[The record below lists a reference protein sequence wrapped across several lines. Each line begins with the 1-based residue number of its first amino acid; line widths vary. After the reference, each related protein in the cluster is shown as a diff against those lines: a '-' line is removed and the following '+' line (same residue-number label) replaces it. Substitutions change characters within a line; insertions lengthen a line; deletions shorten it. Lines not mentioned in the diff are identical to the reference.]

1 MVACLA
7 CAVLAVSAGCRST
20 GGAGASSPP
29 LDGEVSV
36 CGLATVDQIQQT
48 VGRQI
53 EEFAISNA
61 SRTPNNLSFM
71 CVINVSDDDGT
82 GVFELEVSTTFP
94 DGVRTVPAGSTFE
107 DVAAAPKAEPVTL
120 DSVSGQ
126 GAVIPDDTGRQIP
139 SFAINNNPDPPDH
152 VSLWC
157 AIGVADSNDTGRFD
171 LRVTT
176 TYPRNIDSV
185 PTGSTFEDVAA
196 APKAE
201 PITLDSVPGQGA
213 VIPDNR
219 GHAILVWSYPDTDT
233 VATLRRVYPSGDSP
247 APLTQDAAD
256 LEDLF
261 TLIGPAAP
269 QAADGP
275 EQSWSMYPTDDR
287 NPAPTP

>member
-1 MVACLA
+1 MLACLA

-20 GGAGASSPP
+20 RGAGTSPTP

-53 EEFAISNA
+53 EEFAINNN

-82 GVFELEVSTTFP
+82 GDFELEVSTTST
-94 DGVRTVPAGSTFE
+94 DSVRSVPAGSTFE
-107 DVAAAPKAEPVTL
+107 DMSAAPKAEPV
-120 DSVSGQ
+120 
-126 GAVIPDDTGRQIP
+126 
-139 SFAINNNPDPPDH
+139 
-152 VSLWC
+152 
-157 AIGVADSNDTGRFD
+157 
-171 LRVTT
+171 
-176 TYPRNIDSV
+176 
-185 PTGSTFEDVAA
+185 
-196 APKAE
+196 
-201 PITLDSVPGQGA
+201 TLDSVPGQGA
-213 VIPDNR
+213 VIPDDDGR
-219 GHAILVWSYPDTDT
+219 AVLVWSYPDTDT
-233 VATLRRVYPSGDSP
+233 VATLKRTHPRPP
-247 APLTQDAAD
+247 AGPRLFQDVAD

-287 NPAPTP
+287 NSAPTP

>member
-1 MVACLA
+1 MMDNSYPMRHHVLPVFSRPAGARRARGGRVVACLA
-7 CAVLAVSAGCRST
+7 CAVLAVSAGCHST
-20 GGAGASSPP
+20 GGAEPSPSPTP

-48 VGRQI
+48 
-53 EEFAISNA
+53 
-61 SRTPNNLSFM
+61 
-71 CVINVSDDDGT
+71 
-82 GVFELEVSTTFP
+82 
-94 DGVRTVPAGSTFE
+94 
-107 DVAAAPKAEPVTL
+107 
-120 DSVSGQ
+120 
-126 GAVIPDDTGRQIP
+126 TGRQIP

-157 AIGVADSNDTGRFD
+157 AIGVAGSNDTGRFD

-201 PITLDSVPGQGA
+201 PVTLDSVPGQGA
-213 VIPDNR
+213 VIPDNHS
-219 GHAILVWSYPDTDT
+219 HAILVWSYPDTDT

-247 APLTQDAAD
+247 VSFTQDVAD

-275 EQSWSMYPTDDR
+275 TQRWSMYPTD
-287 NPAPTP
+287 PAPTP

>member
-1 MVACLA
+1 MSKSSSRGGSVVVACLA

-20 GGAGASSPP
+20 GEAGTSPPP

-48 VGRQI
+48 
-53 EEFAISNA
+53 
-61 SRTPNNLSFM
+61 
-71 CVINVSDDDGT
+71 
-82 GVFELEVSTTFP
+82 
-94 DGVRTVPAGSTFE
+94 
-107 DVAAAPKAEPVTL
+107 
-120 DSVSGQ
+120 
-126 GAVIPDDTGRQIP
+126 TGRQIP

-201 PITLDSVPGQGA
+201 PVTLDSVPGQGA
-213 VIPDNR
+213 VIPDNHS
-219 GHAILVWSYPDTDT
+219 HAILVWSYPDTDT

-275 EQSWSMYPTDDR
+275 AQRWSMYPTD
-287 NPAPTP
+287 PAPTP

>member
-1 MVACLA
+1 MMDNSYPMRHHVLPVFGRPAGARARGGRVVACLA

-20 GGAGASSPP
+20 GGAEPSPSPTP

-48 VGRQI
+48 
-53 EEFAISNA
+53 
-61 SRTPNNLSFM
+61 
-71 CVINVSDDDGT
+71 
-82 GVFELEVSTTFP
+82 
-94 DGVRTVPAGSTFE
+94 
-107 DVAAAPKAEPVTL
+107 
-120 DSVSGQ
+120 
-126 GAVIPDDTGRQIP
+126 TGRQIP

-287 NPAPTP
+287 NPALTP

>member
-1 MVACLA
+1 MSKSSSRGGSVVVACLA

-20 GGAGASSPP
+20 GEAGTSPPP

-48 VGRQI
+48 
-53 EEFAISNA
+53 
-61 SRTPNNLSFM
+61 
-71 CVINVSDDDGT
+71 
-82 GVFELEVSTTFP
+82 
-94 DGVRTVPAGSTFE
+94 
-107 DVAAAPKAEPVTL
+107 
-120 DSVSGQ
+120 
-126 GAVIPDDTGRQIP
+126 TGRQIP

-196 APKAE
+196 APNAE
-201 PITLDSVPGQGA
+201 PVTLDSVSGQGA
-213 VIPDNR
+213 VIPDDDGR
-219 GHAILVWSYPDTDT
+219 AILVWSYPDTDT
-233 VATLRRVYPSGDSP
+233 VATLKRTHPRPTT
-247 APLTQDAAD
+247 APRLFQDAAD

-287 NPAPTP
+287 NPALTP

>member
-1 MVACLA
+1 MMDNSYPMRHHVLPVFGRPAGARARGGRVVACLA

-20 GGAGASSPP
+20 GGAEPSPSPTP
-29 LDGEVSV
+29 LDGGVSV

-48 VGRQI
+48 
-53 EEFAISNA
+53 
-61 SRTPNNLSFM
+61 
-71 CVINVSDDDGT
+71 
-82 GVFELEVSTTFP
+82 
-94 DGVRTVPAGSTFE
+94 
-107 DVAAAPKAEPVTL
+107 
-120 DSVSGQ
+120 
-126 GAVIPDDTGRQIP
+126 TGRQIP

>member
-7 CAVLAVSAGCRST
+7 CAVLAVSAGCRSA
-20 GGAGASSPP
+20 GGAEPSPSPTP

-48 VGRQI
+48 
-53 EEFAISNA
+53 
-61 SRTPNNLSFM
+61 
-71 CVINVSDDDGT
+71 
-82 GVFELEVSTTFP
+82 
-94 DGVRTVPAGSTFE
+94 
-107 DVAAAPKAEPVTL
+107 
-120 DSVSGQ
+120 
-126 GAVIPDDTGRQIP
+126 TGRQIP

-157 AIGVADSNDTGRFD
+157 AIGVAGSNDTGRFD

-201 PITLDSVPGQGA
+201 PVTLDSVPGQGA
-213 VIPDNR
+213 VIPDNHS
-219 GHAILVWSYPDTDT
+219 HAILVWSYPDTDT

-247 APLTQDAAD
+247 VSFTQDVAD

-287 NPAPTP
+287 NSAPTP

>member
-1 MVACLA
+1 MMDNSYPMRHHVLPVFSRPAGARRARSGRVVACLA
-7 CAVLAVSAGCRST
+7 CAVLAVSAGCRSA
-20 GGAGASSPP
+20 GGAEPSPSPTP

-48 VGRQI
+48 
-53 EEFAISNA
+53 
-61 SRTPNNLSFM
+61 
-71 CVINVSDDDGT
+71 
-82 GVFELEVSTTFP
+82 
-94 DGVRTVPAGSTFE
+94 
-107 DVAAAPKAEPVTL
+107 
-120 DSVSGQ
+120 
-126 GAVIPDDTGRQIP
+126 TGRQIP

-247 APLTQDAAD
+247 VSFTQDVAD

-287 NPAPTP
+287 NSAPTP

>member
-1 MVACLA
+1 MSKSSSRGGRVVACLA
-7 CAVLAVSAGCRST
+7 CAVLAVSAGCRSA
-20 GGAGASSPP
+20 GGAEPSPSPTP

-48 VGRQI
+48 
-53 EEFAISNA
+53 
-61 SRTPNNLSFM
+61 
-71 CVINVSDDDGT
+71 
-82 GVFELEVSTTFP
+82 
-94 DGVRTVPAGSTFE
+94 
-107 DVAAAPKAEPVTL
+107 
-120 DSVSGQ
+120 
-126 GAVIPDDTGRQIP
+126 TGRQIP

-196 APKAE
+196 APNAE
-201 PITLDSVPGQGA
+201 PVTLDSVPGQGA
-213 VIPDNR
+213 VIPDDNGR
-219 GHAILVWSYPDTDT
+219 TILVWSYPDTDT
-233 VATLRRVYPSGDSP
+233 VATLKRTHSRPP
-247 APLTQDAAD
+247 AGPRLFQDAAD

-275 EQSWSMYPTDDR
+275 TQHWSMYPTGDH
-287 NPAPTP
+287 NPTPTP

>member
-1 MVACLA
+1 MMDNSYPMRHHVLPVFGRPAGARARGGRVVACLA

-20 GGAGASSPP
+20 GGAEPSPSPTP

-48 VGRQI
+48 
-53 EEFAISNA
+53 
-61 SRTPNNLSFM
+61 
-71 CVINVSDDDGT
+71 
-82 GVFELEVSTTFP
+82 
-94 DGVRTVPAGSTFE
+94 
-107 DVAAAPKAEPVTL
+107 
-120 DSVSGQ
+120 
-126 GAVIPDDTGRQIP
+126 TGRQIP

-157 AIGVADSNDTGRFD
+157 AIGVAGSNDTGRFD

-261 TLIGPAAP
+261 TLIGPVAP

-275 EQSWSMYPTDDR
+275 AQRWSMYPTD
-287 NPAPTP
+287 PAPTP

>member
-1 MVACLA
+1 MMDNSYPMRHHVLPVFSRPAGARPARSGRVVACLA
-7 CAVLAVSAGCRST
+7 CAVLAVSAGCRSA
-20 GGAGASSPP
+20 GGAEPSPSSTP

-48 VGRQI
+48 
-53 EEFAISNA
+53 
-61 SRTPNNLSFM
+61 
-71 CVINVSDDDGT
+71 
-82 GVFELEVSTTFP
+82 
-94 DGVRTVPAGSTFE
+94 
-107 DVAAAPKAEPVTL
+107 
-120 DSVSGQ
+120 
-126 GAVIPDDTGRQIP
+126 TGRQIP

-157 AIGVADSNDTGRFD
+157 AIGVAGSNDTGRFD

-185 PTGSTFEDVAA
+185 PAGSTFEDVAA

-201 PITLDSVPGQGA
+201 PVTLDSVPGQGA
-213 VIPDNR
+213 VIPDDHS
-219 GHAILVWSYPDTDT
+219 HAILVWSYPDTDT

-247 APLTQDAAD
+247 VSFTQDVAD

-275 EQSWSMYPTDDR
+275 TQRWSMYPTD
-287 NPAPTP
+287 PAPTP

>member
-20 GGAGASSPP
+20 GGAEPSPSPTP

-94 DGVRTVPAGSTFE
+94 DNISTVPAASTFE
-107 DVAAAPKAEPVTL
+107 DVAAAPNTEPVTL

-126 GAVIPDDTGRQIP
+126 GAVIPDDNGR
-139 SFAINNNPDPPDH
+139 
-152 VSLWC
+152 
-157 AIGVADSNDTGRFD
+157 T
-171 LRVTT
+171 
-176 TYPRNIDSV
+176 
-185 PTGSTFEDVAA
+185 
-196 APKAE
+196 
-201 PITLDSVPGQGA
+201 
-213 VIPDNR
+213 
-219 GHAILVWSYPDTDT
+219 ILVWSYPDTDT
-233 VATLRRVYPSGDSP
+233 VATLKRTHPRPTT
-247 APLTQDAAD
+247 APRLFQDAAD

-275 EQSWSMYPTDDR
+275 TQRWSRYPTGDH
-287 NPAPTP
+287 NPTPTP

>member
-1 MVACLA
+1 MRRMRLARGGRVVACLA

-20 GGAGASSPP
+20 GGAEPSPSPTP

-48 VGRQI
+48 
-53 EEFAISNA
+53 
-61 SRTPNNLSFM
+61 
-71 CVINVSDDDGT
+71 
-82 GVFELEVSTTFP
+82 
-94 DGVRTVPAGSTFE
+94 
-107 DVAAAPKAEPVTL
+107 
-120 DSVSGQ
+120 
-126 GAVIPDDTGRQIP
+126 TGRQIP

-157 AIGVADSNDTGRFD
+157 AIGVAGSNDTGRFD

-201 PITLDSVPGQGA
+201 PVTLDSVPGQGA
-213 VIPDNR
+213 VIPDDHS
-219 GHAILVWSYPDTDT
+219 HAILVWSYPDTDT
-233 VATLRRVYPSGDSP
+233 VATLKRTHSRPP
-247 APLTQDAAD
+247 AGPRLFQDAAD
-256 LEDLF
+256 LENLF

-275 EQSWSMYPTDDR
+275 AQRWSMYPTD
-287 NPAPTP
+287 PAPTP

>member
-1 MVACLA
+1 MMDNSYPMRHHVLPVFGRPAGARARGGRVVACLA

-20 GGAGASSPP
+20 GGAEPSPSPTP

-48 VGRQI
+48 
-53 EEFAISNA
+53 
-61 SRTPNNLSFM
+61 
-71 CVINVSDDDGT
+71 
-82 GVFELEVSTTFP
+82 
-94 DGVRTVPAGSTFE
+94 
-107 DVAAAPKAEPVTL
+107 
-120 DSVSGQ
+120 
-126 GAVIPDDTGRQIP
+126 TGRQIP

-287 NPAPTP
+287 NPTPTP

>member
-1 MVACLA
+1 MACLA

-20 GGAGASSPP
+20 RGAGASSPP

-53 EEFAISNA
+53 EEFAINNN
-61 SRTPNNLSFM
+61 SRTPSNLFFM

-82 GVFELEVSTTFP
+82 GVFELEVSTTST
-94 DGVRTVPAGSTFE
+94 DSVRSVPAGSTFE

-120 DSVSGQ
+120 DSV
-126 GAVIPDDTGRQIP
+126 
-139 SFAINNNPDPPDH
+139 
-152 VSLWC
+152 
-157 AIGVADSNDTGRFD
+157 
-171 LRVTT
+171 
-176 TYPRNIDSV
+176 
-185 PTGSTFEDVAA
+185 
-196 APKAE
+196 
-201 PITLDSVPGQGA
+201 PGQGA
-213 VIPDNR
+213 VIPDNHS
-219 GHAILVWSYPDTDT
+219 HAILVWSYPDTDT

-247 APLTQDAAD
+247 VSFTQDVAD

-275 EQSWSMYPTDDR
+275 AQRWSMYPTD
-287 NPAPTP
+287 PAPTP

>member
-1 MVACLA
+1 MMDNSYPMRHHVLPVFGRPAGARARGGRVVACLA

-20 GGAGASSPP
+20 GGAEPSPSPTP

-48 VGRQI
+48 
-53 EEFAISNA
+53 
-61 SRTPNNLSFM
+61 
-71 CVINVSDDDGT
+71 
-82 GVFELEVSTTFP
+82 
-94 DGVRTVPAGSTFE
+94 
-107 DVAAAPKAEPVTL
+107 
-120 DSVSGQ
+120 
-126 GAVIPDDTGRQIP
+126 TGRQIP

-261 TLIGPAAP
+261 TLIGPVAP

-275 EQSWSMYPTDDR
+275 AQRWSMYPTD
-287 NPAPTP
+287 PAPTP